1 MAGNDEPM
9 DFDEYKIYRNENNPQ
24 GPKPGLCIIFHQ
36 DKYRREVSFLYFKIC
51 WQLPCYF
58 P

>member
-1 MAGNDEPM
+1 MAGDGQNYYE
-9 DFDEYKIYRNENNPQ
+9 IYRNENNPQ

-51 WQLPCYF
+51 CQLPFYF
-58 P
+58 PS